1 MGHIATP
8 ECIELFKDYPP
19 YSQEKVKDPLVIAKL
34 FDNSGSA
41 TWFLTE
47 YNTEHKVAFGYVV
60 GMMQDELGY
69 VSIEELEDIKHPSFG
84 IPRIEQDLY
93 FTQKPLSQ
101 TLNEYRKQI
110 GG

>member
-1 MGHIATP
+1 MI
-8 ECIELFKDYPP
+8 
-19 YSQEKVKDPLVIAKL
+19 
-34 FDNSGSA
+34 
-41 TWFLTE
+41 
-47 YNTEHKVAFGYVV
+47 
-60 GMMQDELGY
+60 QDELSY